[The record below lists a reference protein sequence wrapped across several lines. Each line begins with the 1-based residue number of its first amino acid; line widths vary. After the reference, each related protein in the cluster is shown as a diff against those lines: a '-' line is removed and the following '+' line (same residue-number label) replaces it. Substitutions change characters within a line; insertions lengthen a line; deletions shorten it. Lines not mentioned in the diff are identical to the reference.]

1 METLRS
7 YWPQWAELLRRYQMD
22 SFAAS
27 LLLAGGPLPLLS
39 AQALYFARPFFGGE
53 QVDALANTLESD
65 ENARA
70 FAAFLNEEGSR

>member
-1 METLRS
+1 METPRS
-7 YWPQWAELLRRYQMD
+7 YWPKWAETLRRYQMD

-39 AQALYFARPFFGGE
+39 SQVLYFTRPFFGGE

-65 ENARA
+65 ENTRA
-70 FAAFLNEEGSR
+70 FAAFLEEGSR